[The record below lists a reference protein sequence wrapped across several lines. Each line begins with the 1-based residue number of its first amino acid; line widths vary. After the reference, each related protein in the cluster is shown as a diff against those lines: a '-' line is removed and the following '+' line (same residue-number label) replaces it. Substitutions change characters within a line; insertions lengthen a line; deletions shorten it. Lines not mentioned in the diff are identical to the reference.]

1 MIEEEK
7 RRWTRRP
14 SSGGAARALTE
25 TVKKGEHTASSR
37 RWLERQLNDPYVH
50 RARAEGWR
58 SRAAFK
64 LLELDERFSLLRRDM
79 AVVDLG
85 AAPGGWAQAAL
96 KHGVAMVAGI
106 DLLPIEPLAGA
117 QFLQMDV
124 EDPAAAGVLLAA
136 LGGRKPD
143 LVLSDMAAN
152 TTGHKPTDQIRTG
165 ALAQIAC
172 DFAVQTLAPGGA
184 FVTKVFQGGLDAQA
198 LAALK
203 RAFAHVR
210 HAKPPASRAESSE
223 IYLVAQGFRGAL
235 KP

>member
-7 RRWTRRP
+7 RRWRRRP
-14 SSGGAARALTE
+14 LGGAARALTE
-25 TVKKGEHTASSR
+25 TVKKGDHTASSR

-64 LLELDERFSLLRRDM
+64 LLELDERFGLLRRDM

-85 AAPGGWAQAAL
+85 AAPGGWAQVAL
-96 KHGVAMVAGI
+96 KHRASVVVGI
-106 DLLPIEPLAGA
+106 DLLKIEPLAGA
-117 QFLQMDV
+117 HFLQMDV
-124 EDPAAAGVLLAA
+124 EDPEAGPLLQAA
-136 LGGRKPD
+136 LGGGRPN

-172 DFAVQTLAPGGA
+172 DFALRTLAPGGA

-198 LAALK
+198 LTELK
-203 RAFAHVR
+203 HAFAQVR

-223 IYLVAQGFRGAL
+223 IYLVAQGFRGHL
-235 KP
+235 RP

>member
-7 RRWTRRP
+7 RRWRRRP
-14 SSGGAARALTE
+14 AQTGAARALTQI
-25 TVKKGEHTASSR
+25 VKKGDRTPSSR

-50 RARAEGWR
+50 RAKAEGWR

-64 LLELDERFSLLRRDM
+64 LLELDARFAFLRRNM

-96 KHGVAMVAGI
+96 RHGVGPLVGI
-106 DLLPIEPLAGA
+106 DLLPIEPMEGA
-117 QFLQMDV
+117 QFLEMDI
-124 EDPAAAGVLLAA
+124 EAEEAEGLLLAA
-136 LGGRKPD
+136 LGGRRPD

-152 TTGHKPTDQIRTG
+152 TTGHKTTDQIRTG
-165 ALAQIAC
+165 ALAQVAC
-172 DFAVQTLAPGGA
+172 EFALRTLAPNGA
-184 FVTKVFQGGLDAQA
+184 LVAKVFQGGLDAGA
-198 LAALK
+198 LAGLK

-223 IYLVAQGFRGAL
+223 IYLVAQGFRGAS
-235 KP
+235 